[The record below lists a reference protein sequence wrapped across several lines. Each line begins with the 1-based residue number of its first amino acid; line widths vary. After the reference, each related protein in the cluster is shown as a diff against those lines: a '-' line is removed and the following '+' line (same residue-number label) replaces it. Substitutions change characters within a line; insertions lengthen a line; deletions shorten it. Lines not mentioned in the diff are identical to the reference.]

1 MVSID
6 PPAKEPAPSEL
17 PPLTVRLLLAFQG
30 HVNFPSEGRAQN
42 YNRVLGADGLPFR
55 ITLPHIWYFNWSL
68 TPPPPHPTKCLRGFS
83 GHAPFEKVG
92 EDWKALIGG
101 EQTEEEAGKQAGVK
115 QAPGPGFG

>member
-55 ITLPHIWYFNWSL
+55 ITLQCIWYFNWSL
-68 TPPPPHPTKCLRGFS
+68 TPPPPHPTNAFEGFQAMHPS
-83 GHAPFEKVG
+83 KRWAR
-92 EDWKALIGG
+92 
-101 EQTEEEAGKQAGVK
+101 TGKL
-115 QAPGPGFG
+115 